1 MLEKLELLKKIPL
14 FKLYRTVGL
23 PRMLPINL
31 TVSLTYRCN
40 SRCKTCNIYDRKSNE
55 LSLEEYGKIFRS
67 LGGSPYWITFSGG
80 EPFLR
85 KDIEEICVL
94 AYETCKPKFIN
105 IPTNGILP
113 ERIEEGVRRI
123 VSACSDASVI
133 INLSVD
139 ALGDRN
145 SEIRGVPNAFEKAM
159 ETYRRLRAIH
169 NDNLTLG
176 IHTVI
181 SKFNVSDMPNIFM
194 QLKKL
199 NPDSYIT
206 EIAENRVEL
215 MNQSLDIQPSLPDY
229 STAIDFIVKDM
240 QNWDLKE
247 ASKIVRA
254 FRKCYYHLVKDIL
267 REERMFIPCYAA
279 YASCQISPE
288 GDLWA
293 CCMRGEVMGNLRE
306 TGYDFGKAWFSEK
319 AHQIRKAI
327 KRRNCFCP
335 LANASYT
342 NMLFSIRTFFRVVE
356 EAIT

>member
-1 MLEKLELLKKIPL
+1 MLEKFELLKKIPL
-14 FKLYRTVGL
+14 YKLYRTLGL

-40 SRCKTCNIYDRKSNE
+40 SRCKTCNIYSRKSDE

-67 LGGSPYWITFSGG
+67 LSRSPYWITFSGG

-85 KDIEEICVL
+85 RDIEDICIE
-94 AYETCKPKFIN
+94 AYETCRPKFIN
-105 IPTNGILP
+105 IPTNGILS

-159 ETYRRLRAIH
+159 ETYKRLRTI
-169 NDNLTLG
+169 DSRNLTLG

-181 SKFNVSDMPNIFM
+181 SKFNVSNMPNIF
-194 QLKKL
+194 LKLKEL
-199 NPDSYIT
+199 GPDSYIT

-215 MNQSLDIQPSLPDY
+215 MNQSFDIQPSLSDY
-229 STAIDFIVKDM
+229 SAAVDFIVKDM

-254 FRKCYYHLVKDIL
+254 FRKRYYSLVKDIL
-267 REERMFIPCYAA
+267 REGRMFIPCYAA

-306 TGYDFGKAWFSEK
+306 TGYDFSKAWFSEK
-319 AHQIRKAI
+319 ARQVRKAI
-327 KRRNCFCP
+327 KSRSCFCP

-342 NMLFSIRTFFRVVE
+342 NMLFSIKTLFRVIE

>member
-1 MLEKLELLKKIPL
+1 MLEKFELLKKIPL
-14 FKLYRTVGL
+14 FKLYRKFGL
-23 PRMLPINL
+23 PRMLPVNL

-40 SRCKTCNIYDRKSNE
+40 SRCKTCNIYNRKSDE
-55 LSLEEYGKIFRS
+55 LSLEEYGRIFCS
-67 LGGSPYWITFSGG
+67 LGRSPYWITFSGG

-85 KDIEEICVL
+85 RDIEDICIA

-105 IPTNGILP
+105 IPTNGILS

-123 VSACSDASVI
+123 VSVCSDATVI

-139 ALGDRN
+139 ALGERD
-145 SEIRGVPNAFEKAM
+145 SEIRGVPGAFEKVM
-159 ETYRRLRAIH
+159 ETYRRLRTI
-169 NDNLTLG
+169 DSGNLTLG

-181 SKFNVSDMPNIFM
+181 SKYNVSDIPDIFM
-194 QLKKL
+194 QLKEL
-199 NPDSYIT
+199 TPDSYIT

-215 MNQSLDIQPSLPDY
+215 MNQSLDIQPSLPEY
-229 STAIDFIVKDM
+229 AAAVDFITEDTEG
-240 QNWDLKE
+240 WDLKG

-254 FRKCYYHLVKDIL
+254 FRKRYYRLVKDIL
-267 REERMFIPCYAA
+267 REGRMFIPCYAA

-306 TGYDFGKAWFSEK
+306 TGYEFGKIWFSEH
-319 AHQIRKAI
+319 AQQVRKAI
-327 KRRNCFCP
+327 KERNCFCP

-342 NMLFSIRTFFRVVE
+342 NMLFSLKTFFRVIGEV
-356 EAIT
+356 IT

>member
-1 MLEKLELLKKIPL
+1 VLEKFELLKKIPL
-14 FKLYRTVGL
+14 FKLYRAVGL

-40 SRCKTCNIYDRKSNE
+40 SRCKTCNIYNRKSDE
-55 LSLEEYGKIFRS
+55 LSIKEYEKIFHS
-67 LGGSPYWITFSGG
+67 LGRSPYWITFSGG

-85 KDIEEICVL
+85 KDIEDICISV
-94 AYETCKPKFIN
+94 YETCQPKIIN
-105 IPTNGILP
+105 IPTNGLLP
-113 ERIEEGVRRI
+113 GRIEEGVGRI

-139 ALGDRN
+139 ALGDKD

-159 ETYRRLRAIH
+159 ETYKRLRTIN
-169 NDNLTLG
+169 NDNLTIG

-181 SKFNVSDMPNIFM
+181 SKFNVGDMPNIFT
-194 QLKKL
+194 QLKEL

-215 MNQSLDIQPSLPDY
+215 MNQSFDIQPSLSDY
-229 STAIDFIVKDM
+229 SAAVDFIAKDM
-240 QNWDLKE
+240 ENWNLKE

-254 FRKCYYHLVKDIL
+254 FRKRYYRLVKDIL
-267 REERMFIPCYAA
+267 REGRMFIPCYAA
-279 YASCQISPE
+279 FASCQISPE

-293 CCMRGEVMGNLRE
+293 CCMKGEVMGNLRE
-306 TGYDFGKAWFSEK
+306 TGYDFSRVWFSEK

-327 KRRNCFCP
+327 KKRNCFCP

-342 NMLFSIRTFFRVVE
+342 NMLFSTKALFKVIG

>member
-1 MLEKLELLKKIPL
+1 MLEKFELLKKIPL
-14 FKLYRTVGL
+14 FKLYRNFGV
-23 PRMLPINL
+23 PRMLPVNL

-40 SRCKTCNIYDRKSNE
+40 SRCKTCNIYDRKSDE

-67 LGGSPYWITFSGG
+67 LGRSPYWITFSGG

-85 KDIEEICVL
+85 QDIEDICIE

-105 IPTNGILP
+105 IPTNGILSK
-113 ERIEEGVRRI
+113 RIEEGVGRI
-123 VSACSDASVI
+123 VRACSDASII

-139 ALGDRN
+139 ALGDKD
-145 SEIRGVPNAFEKAM
+145 SEIRGVPGAFEKFM
-159 ETYRRLRAIH
+159 ETYRRLKAI
-169 NDNLTLG
+169 DSGNLTLG

-181 SKFNVSDMPNIFM
+181 SKYNVSDMPNIF
-194 QLKKL
+194 LKLKEL
-199 NPDSYIT
+199 SPDSYIT

-215 MNQSLDIQPSLPDY
+215 MNQSLDIQPSLPEY
-229 STAIDFIVKDM
+229 SAAVDFITEEM
-240 QNWDLKE
+240 QGWDLKG

-254 FRKCYYHLVKDIL
+254 FRKHYYRLVKDIL
-267 REERMFIPCYAA
+267 RDGRMFIPCYAG

-293 CCMRGEVMGNLRE
+293 CCMRAEVMGNLRE
-306 TGYDFGKAWFSEK
+306 TGYDFNKAWFSEN
-319 AHQIRKAI
+319 AHQVRKAI
-327 KRRNCFCP
+327 KDRSCFCP

-342 NMLFSIRTFFRVVE
+342 NMFFSLKTLFRVIG

>member
-1 MLEKLELLKKIPL
+1 VLEKFELLKKIPL

-40 SRCKTCNIYDRKSNE
+40 SRCKTCNIYSRKSDE
-55 LSLEEYGKIFRS
+55 LSGEEYEKIFHS
-67 LGGSPYWITFSGG
+67 LGQSPYWITFSGG

-85 KDIEEICVL
+85 KDIEDICISV
-94 AYETCKPKFIN
+94 YKTCKPKIMN
-105 IPTNGILP
+105 IPTNGLLP

-123 VSACSDASVI
+123 VSACSDASII

-139 ALGDRN
+139 ALGDRD

-159 ETYRRLRAIH
+159 ETYKRLRAI
-169 NDNLTLG
+169 NSGNLTLG

-181 SKFNVSDMPNIFM
+181 SKFNVGNMPNIFM

-215 MNQSLDIQPSLPDY
+215 MNQSFDIQPSLSDY
-229 STAIDFIVKDM
+229 SAAVDFIAKDM
-240 QNWDLKE
+240 GNWNLKE

-254 FRKCYYHLVKDIL
+254 FRKLYYKLVKDIL
-267 REERMFIPCYAA
+267 REGRMFIPCYAA
-279 YASCQISPE
+279 FASCQISPE

-306 TGYDFGKAWFSEK
+306 TGYDFSKAWFSEK
-319 AHQIRKAI
+319 ANQVRKEI
-327 KRRNCFCP
+327 KKRNCFCP

-342 NMLFSIRTFFRVVE
+342 NMLFSTKALFKVIG

>member
-23 PRMLPINL
+23 PRMLPVNL
-31 TVSLTYRCN
+31 TVSLSYRCN
-40 SRCKTCNIYDRKSNE
+40 SRCKTCNIYSRKGDE

-67 LGGSPYWITFSGG
+67 LGQSPYWITFSGG
-80 EPFLR
+80 EPFIR
-85 KDIEEICVL
+85 RDIEDICIE
-94 AYETCKPKFIN
+94 AYETCRPKFIN
-105 IPTNGILP
+105 IPTNGILS

-123 VSACSDASVI
+123 VSACSDTSVI

-139 ALGDRN
+139 ALDDRN
-145 SEIRGVPNAFEKAM
+145 SEIRGVPSAFEKAM
-159 ETYRRLRAIH
+159 ETYRRLRAID
-169 NDNLTLG
+169 NGNLTLG

-181 SKFNVSDMPNIFM
+181 SKYNVSDMPNIFT
-194 QLKKL
+194 QLKEL

-215 MNQSLDIQPSLPDY
+215 MNQSFDIQPSLSDY
-229 STAIDFIVKDM
+229 STAVDFIVKDM
-240 QNWDLKE
+240 QSWDLKG

-254 FRKCYYHLVKDIL
+254 FRKRYYRLVKDIL
-267 REERMFIPCYAA
+267 REGRMFIPCYAG

-293 CCMRGEVMGNLRE
+293 CCMRAEVMGNLRE
-306 TGYDFGKAWFSEK
+306 TGYDFSKVWFSEN
-319 AHQIRKAI
+319 AHQVRKAI
-327 KRRNCFCP
+327 KDRSCFCP

-342 NMLFSIRTFFRVVE
+342 NMLFSLKTLFKVIG